1 MEAKKSITISEAK
14 KNIERYCAYQER
26 CHKEVV
32 NKLKDLGIIQNAIDI
47 IVADL
52 IQNNYLNET
61 RFAQS
66 FARGKFR
73 IKKWGKVKI
82 RRELNKREI
91 SEYNIKMGMK
101 EISNSDYEETFNKL
115 LDKKL
120 SELSHLS
127 ESKQKRKI
135 FNYLS
140 YRGWEVEKIFD
151 KFSNTDVFLV
161 FIIRIRK
168 PHLVH

>member
-14 KNIERYCAYQER
+14 KNIEHYCAYQER

-32 NKLKDLGIIQNAIDI
+32 NKLKDLGIIQNAIDV
-47 IVADL
+47 IVTDL

-66 FARGKFR
+66 FARGKFK

-82 RRELNKREI
+82 HRELNKREI

-101 EISNSDYEETFNKL
+101 EISDSDYEETFNTL

-120 SELSHLS
+120 SELSHLPES
-127 ESKQKRKI
+127 EQKRKI
-135 FNYLS
+135 FSYLS
-140 YRGWEVEKIFD
+140 YRGWEVEKIFEA
-151 KFSNTDVFLV
+151 LR
-161 FIIRIRK
+161 RI
-168 PHLVH
+168 

>member
-1 MEAKKSITISEAK
+1 MEARKSITISDAK
-14 KNIERYCAYQER
+14 KNIEHYCAYQER
-26 CHKEVV
+26 CHKEVI
-32 NKLKDLGIIQNAIDI
+32 NRLKNLGIIQNAIEK

-101 EISNSDYEETFNKL
+101 EISNSDYEETFNML
-115 LDKKL
+115 LEKKL

-127 ESKQKRKI
+127 ESEKKRKVL
-135 FNYLS
+135 NYLL
-140 YRGWEVEKIFD
+140 YRGWEVEKIFEA
-151 KFSNTDVFLV
+151 L
-161 FIIRIRK
+161 RK
-168 PHLVH
+168 I

>member
-1 MEAKKSITISEAK
+1 MEARKSITISDAK
-14 KNIERYCAYQER
+14 KNIEHYCAYQER
-26 CHKEVV
+26 CHKEVI
-32 NKLKDLGIIQNAIDI
+32 NKLKDLGIIQNAIEK

-66 FARGKFR
+66 FARGKFK

-82 RRELNKREI
+82 HRELNKREI

-101 EISNSDYEETFNKL
+101 EISDSDYEETFNKL

-127 ESKQKRKI
+127 EREQKRKI

-140 YRGWEVEKIFD
+140 YRGWEGEKIFEG
-151 KFSNTDVFLV
+151 L
-161 FIIRIRK
+161 RK
-168 PHLVH
+168 I

>member
-14 KNIERYCAYQER
+14 KNIEHYCAYQER

-82 RRELNKREI
+82 HRELNKREI

-101 EISNSDYEETFNKL
+101 EISDSDYEETFNTL

-120 SELSHLS
+120 SELSHLPES
-127 ESKQKRKI
+127 EQKRKI

-140 YRGWEVEKIFD
+140 YRGWEVEKIF
-151 KFSNTDVFLV
+151 
-161 FIIRIRK
+161 
-168 PHLVH
+168 

>member
-1 MEAKKSITISEAK
+1 MEARKSITITDAK
-14 KNIERYCAYQER
+14 KNIEHYCAYQER
-26 CHKEVV
+26 CHKEVR
-32 NKLKDLGIIQNAIDI
+32 NKLKNLGIIQNAIDI

-66 FARGKFR
+66 FARGKFK

-82 RRELNKREI
+82 HRELNKREI

-101 EISNSDYEETFNKL
+101 EISDSDYEETFNKL

-120 SELSHLS
+120 SELSHLP
-127 ESKQKRKI
+127 ESDKKRKI

-140 YRGWEVEKIFD
+140 YRGWEVEKIFEA
-151 KFSNTDVFLV
+151 L
-161 FIIRIRK
+161 RK
-168 PHLVH
+168 I

>member
-14 KNIERYCAYQER
+14 KNIEHYCAYQER

-32 NKLKDLGIIQNAIDI
+32 NKLKDLGIIQNAIDV
-47 IVADL
+47 IVTDL

-66 FARGKFR
+66 FARGKFK

-82 RRELNKREI
+82 HRELNKREI

-101 EISNSDYEETFNKL
+101 EISDSDYEETFNKL

-127 ESKQKRKI
+127 ESEKKRKI

-140 YRGWEVEKIFD
+140 YRGWEVEKIFEA
-151 KFSNTDVFLV
+151 L
-161 FIIRIRK
+161 RK
-168 PHLVH
+168 I

>member
-1 MEAKKSITISEAK
+1 METRKSINISDAK

-32 NKLKDLGIIQNAIDI
+32 NKLRDLGIIQNAIDV

-82 RRELNKREI
+82 HRELNKREI
-91 SEYNIKMGMK
+91 SKYNIKMGMK
-101 EISNSDYEETFNKL
+101 EISDSDYEETFNTL

-120 SELSHLS
+120 SELSHLPES
-127 ESKQKRKI
+127 EQKRKI
-135 FNYLS
+135 FSYLS
-140 YRGWEVEKIFD
+140 YRGWEVEKIFEA
-151 KFSNTDVFLV
+151 L
-161 FIIRIRK
+161 RK
-168 PHLVH
+168 I